1 MANAMRGNGMD
12 EVDLRVNS
20 RQFHSMKNSPKA
32 GRRSVYLAKLL
43 QKRATVEELRTRG
56 IIRDNAVFGCALEHQ
71 NMYSTNTSQVDCP
84 LSSHFNVIHCH
95 LQVPEFLWRC
105 IQKIESKP
113 SYLTTEGIYRVPGDA
128 SKIQKVRI
136 DVDQVTPHQSDNLML
151 TLKSAG
157 EMGIF

>member
-20 RQFHSMKNSPKA
+20 RQFHSMKHSPKA

-71 NMYSTNTSQVDCP
+71 NMYSTNTSQVDCNLSP
-84 LSSHFNVIHCH
+84 LTIMSSIVI
-95 LQVPEFLWRC
+95 FRFR
-105 IQKIESKP
+105 SF
-113 SYLTTEGIYRVPGDA
+113 SGDA
-128 SKIQKVRI
+128 FRR
-136 DVDQVTPHQSDNLML
+136 
-151 TLKSAG
+151 LKASRAT
-157 EMGIF
+157 

>member
-1 MANAMRGNGMD
+1 MD

-71 NMYSTNTSQVDCP
+71 NMYSTNTSQVECDLSP
-84 LSSHFNVIHCH
+84 LTIISHNPMRCH

-136 DVDQVTPHQSDNLML
+136 DVDQVTPQQSDNLML

>member
-1 MANAMRGNGMD
+1 MD

-71 NMYSTNTSQVDCP
+71 NMYSTNTSQVECDLSP
-84 LSSHFNVIHCH
+84 LPIISHNPMRCH

-136 DVDQVTPHQSDNLML
+136 DVDQVTPQQSDNLML

-157 EMGIF
+157 EMGFF